1 MNLYMHVSHSQQ
13 LAIVNLFH
21 IYRPLNYFE
30 ATLDHIISS
39 NDIHSRP

>member
-1 MNLYMHVSHSQQ
+1 MNLCVQVTRSQQ
-13 LAIVNLFH
+13 LAIANLFH
-21 IYRPLNYFE
+21 IYRPLNYSE